1 MLVKQPGFTNVAV
14 ITLAL
19 GVGANTAIFS
29 VSDKLLIRSLAVHEP
44 QQLVLINSVST
55 NPYFVSNAFSYPVF
69 NDYRADGTVFS
80 GLIGFNRTQLEW
92 QNGDR
97 VERVASEFVT
107 GNYFDVLGVK
117 AARGRTFS
125 PEEDRT
131 PGTQPFVVVSE
142 AFRQKYFG
150 EENPIGKTLTL
161 NNNSLTV
168 IGVAPPSFTGMILE
182 RPTELWVPVLM
193 HPQLAQS
200 KFIEKRTDA
209 FLQLLGRIKD
219 GLSVSQAQ
227 AEFDLV
233 AQRITE
239 AHTPAGTI
247 TKGLPFSE
255 RHIQFEPGGKGV
267 SILRKRFSSPLKLL
281 MIVVCLVLLIACA
294 NVAGLLLARGLARRK
309 EIGIRLS
316 LGANRWRLTRQLMTE
331 SLLLAVIGGSVGL
344 LISPWLVTLI
354 VKSQSR
360 LDIARALL
368 GQGVDRRVLAFTAL
382 TTLVA
387 GLMFGIVPA
396 WQSTRAHLVPVL
408 KEQGGVSNQRERRFN
423 IRSLLV
429 VGQLAISIVVLI
441 AAGLSIRSL
450 RNLLAIDPGF
460 KAEHL
465 LVVPFE
471 LDDKKYDEARGQAFQ
486 QQVFERLAKLP
497 GVEASSYGLVMPFS
511 GSKFMG
517 GIFVEGRPPEQNQQ
531 TAFDGSEVGPRY
543 HETMGI
549 KITAGRGFT
558 EQDTANSPKV
568 VVINEA
574 LAQRLF
580 PGENALGRRLMRNT
594 KGPALEI
601 IGITANSKY
610 HDLTEEPVPHFDLPA
625 LQKGYGSYT
634 NIVLRT
640 RNDPADLVAAV
651 RAELLGLDPSID
663 VSDTAPMSNQ
673 ISNALAA
680 VTLAST
686 LVGVFGFLALL
697 LASVGL
703 YGVMTWIVSRR
714 THEVGIRMALGAK
727 PGDVLR
733 LVLRQGLILTIG
745 GLLIGLIAA
754 LVATRFIDTQ
764 QLYGVSPRDAF
775 TFGVG
780 AVVLAAVSLL
790 ACYIPARRA
799 TKVDPLVALRYE

>member
-1 MLVKQPGFTNVAV
+1 
-14 ITLAL
+14 
-19 GVGANTAIFS
+19 
-29 VSDKLLIRSLAVHEP
+29 
-44 QQLVLINSVST
+44 
-55 NPYFVSNAFSYPVF
+55 
-69 NDYRADGTVFS
+69 
-80 GLIGFNRTQLEW
+80 
-92 QNGDR
+92 
-97 VERVASEFVT
+97 
-107 GNYFDVLGVK
+107 
-117 AARGRTFS
+117 
-125 PEEDRT
+125 
-131 PGTQPFVVVSE
+131 
-142 AFRQKYFG
+142 
-150 EENPIGKTLTL
+150 
-161 NNNSLTV
+161 
-168 IGVAPPSFTGMILE
+168 
-182 RPTELWVPVLM
+182 
-193 HPQLAQS
+193 
-200 KFIEKRTDA
+200 
-209 FLQLLGRIKD
+209 
-219 GLSVSQAQ
+219 
-227 AEFDLV
+227 
-233 AQRITE
+233 
-239 AHTPAGTI
+239 
-247 TKGLPFSE
+247 
-255 RHIQFEPGGKGV
+255 
-267 SILRKRFSSPLKLL
+267 
-281 MIVVCLVLLIACA
+281 
-294 NVAGLLLARGLARRK
+294 
-309 EIGIRLS
+309 
-316 LGANRWRLTRQLMTE
+316 
-331 SLLLAVIGGSVGL
+331 
-344 LISPWLVTLI
+344 
-354 VKSQSR
+354 
-360 LDIARALL
+360 
-368 GQGVDRRVLAFTAL
+368 
-382 TTLVA
+382 
-387 GLMFGIVPA
+387 
-396 WQSTRAHLVPVL
+396 
-408 KEQGGVSNQRERRFN
+408 
-423 IRSLLV
+423 
-429 VGQLAISIVVLI
+429 
-441 AAGLSIRSL
+441 
-450 RNLLAIDPGF
+450 
-460 KAEHL
+460 
-465 LVVPFE
+465 
-471 LDDKKYDEARGQAFQ
+471 
-486 QQVFERLAKLP
+486 
-497 GVEASSYGLVMPFS
+497 MPFS

-517 GIFVEGRPPEQNQQ
+517 SIFVEGRPPEQNQR